1 MTCSTKDSPK
11 KLKFGKIPE
20 KNDFSVFSL
29 TKPACDTNALAYYV
43 SFSGLVPV
51 LKKMDIFVLYL
62 NFQSKFIL
70 K

>member
-29 TKPACDTNALAYYV
+29 TKPACDTNARNYV

-51 LKKMDIFVLYL
+51 LKIMDIFVLYL